1 MPDGAKPTESMAPAW
16 NNAWATGFE
25 PMHTMNLRVFES
37 WARGMSNLSHEMA
50 QFMQSRLLEDSV
62 MWEKLATCRDVR
74 DVADCETRF
83 IAKASMDYAEAAQKF
98 SRLLFEVAGNCSNG
112 MCHAPKAAE

>member
-37 WARGMSNLSHEMA
+37 
-50 QFMQSRLLEDSV
+50 
-62 MWEKLATCRDVR
+62 
-74 DVADCETRF
+74 
-83 IAKASMDYAEAAQKF
+83 
-98 SRLLFEVAGNCSNG
+98 
-112 MCHAPKAAE
+112 